1 MSLGR
6 SPCEGLSLRVRDPA
20 SLSKVAARGRVE
32 EKLLDHTSC
41 RSVEALNLLK
51 TARGQVDAVV
61 RMIEDDRYCID
72 VSKQVLATTALLK
85 KANLLVLR
93 QHIDTCV
100 KDAIESGNGQE
111 KMDEIALILER
122 YLGN

>member
-1 MSLGR
+1 M
-6 SPCEGLSLRVRDPA
+6 
-20 SLSKVAARGRVE
+20 
-32 EKLLDHTSC
+32 DHTTC

-72 VSKQVLATTALLK
+72 VSKQVLATMALLK
-85 KANLLVLR
+85 KANLVVLR

>member
-1 MSLGR
+1 M
-6 SPCEGLSLRVRDPA
+6 
-20 SLSKVAARGRVE
+20 
-32 EKLLDHTSC
+32 DHTTC
-41 RSVEALNLLK
+41 RSAEALNLLK

-72 VSKQVLATTALLK
+72 VSKQVLATMALLK

-100 KDAIESGNGQE
+100 KDAIESGNGRE